1 MTNPRDPQSRLS
13 DPGEHFPYKHAEA
26 LALLEEDP
34 PYGPDGEDDD
44 RLRVSDYL
52 SREIADATNAYVN
65 AQAAYLA
72 DAGDGT
78 RAAYSAAKEAL
89 VAARQAHRV
98 NRPAGPVVVGIR
110 ARRAGE

>member
-1 MTNPRDPQSRLS
+1 MTSPRDPQVRLA
-13 DPGEHFPYKHAEA
+13 DPGEHFPYKHEHV
-26 LALLEEDP
+26 LALIDENP
-34 PYGPDGEDDD
+34 PMGPDGPDDD
-44 RLRVSDYL
+44 RLRVEDFI
-52 SREIADATNAYVN
+52 SREIADATNAYVE

-89 VAARQAHRV
+89 VAARRAHRV

-110 ARRAGE
+110 ARRSGE